1 MAYEHEEKLLDT
13 PHRLTLDNRTHLT
26 MSGVTKVESFDEE
39 LVVVHTVKGTL
50 VIRGQELHLQQLSLE
65 AGQVRVDGTIHA
77 MTYEDPAVSGGFLS
91 RLFG

>member
-1 MAYEHEEKLLDT
+1 MAEEKLLQV
-13 PHRLTLDNRTHLT
+13 PHKLALDERKRLTV
-26 MSGVTKVESFDEE
+26 SGVTKVESFDEE

-77 MTYEDPAVSGGFLS
+77 MTYEEQTANGGFFA